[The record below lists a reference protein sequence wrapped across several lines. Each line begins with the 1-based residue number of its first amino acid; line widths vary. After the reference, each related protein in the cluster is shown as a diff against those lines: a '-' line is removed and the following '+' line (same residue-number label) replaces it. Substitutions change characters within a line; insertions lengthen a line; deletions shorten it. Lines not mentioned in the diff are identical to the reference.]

1 MAPKKASRD
10 IKELCIRCPDLASAE
25 ACPGGNKKKKTL
37 AECAAD
43 STHGG
48 LWPGFSNDAGGDIA
62 SLDGDMEKCKS
73 VLKTAREISDN
84 AVVDATMDIV
94 ADKPRQ
100 FDSVCKKRSAA
111 QFADAPLSK
120 PMLERA
126 YQKTVSYSVAAL
138 TQQVASTTIT
148 ATAAP
153 KGEQGA
159 SATANAIPVSNKPKL
174 EQHAERPVRSKQ
186 LSSQDK
192 LITNHFRVTLTADRT
207 LYEYQVTGLLDPA
220 IKPPLSTPKKKTLIR
235 RMIENSPELSPYSD
249 SFAFNGEGKI
259 IAWTKLHKGLPEGAS
274 LLSKPVDDFDRSS
287 NGVPSRKIT
296 LVINF
301 ARKFDFSGLK
311 SFVTG
316 SNPDYEEV
324 GAGQA
329 LDILLGHNVAKTQ
342 SGSTFQ
348 VSNNKFFTT
357 EKEDE
362 LSRNYG
368 LIVLRGFSSHVTPA
382 NGSVTLNVNTAFSAF
397 YKQQSVHRYMEDF
410 GPFFNVNRKAR
421 EHLLHLRVRIM
432 YDRTKPGETD
442 HAKDTEARR
451 TKTIT
456 GFSRRSAAE
465 TMFTDRNNKLISV
478 WDHFRKEY
486 PRAQS
491 IARDKLC
498 VNTGDVAA
506 GQECWFVADQL
517 EVLPGQLY
525 RSLLEKID
533 DDGEMAAAMIGFACC
548 TPETNRNAIMNAG
561 LLALGLGNGTP
572 ATLSSA
578 GIKVASQMM
587 TIPFRQIPPPKIS
600 FAKKQSAL
608 ILKGEWSTKGL
619 QFLSTS
625 AQIDGN
631 VIFLSAMSDPL
642 RTEAQMEIDCIEA
655 FKKWYNLNGIKLKPN
670 SVILN
675 QFDRI
680 QGVSVDAVVEK
691 IQRAGLAVLMLP
703 NDNAENRMLYAAFR
717 AATDQVRGTPSLVFR
732 EKVMQDMV
740 NKGNK
745 GLNRKSAVESL
756 LPYIANNAMKLNTR
770 LGNENHMV
778 EGPFGFLKQNTLIM
792 GADLVHPKPSN
803 PTDVPSIASL
813 VGSIDSRYAT
823 FLGSSRRTRHR
834 EEIISKPIMK
844 SMAVERITAWR
855 DRNDKMLPTNIIYYR
870 DGTGHTQY
878 SDIREQEVLAIRE
891 AWRQV
896 QLDSNTKLSAK
907 NLKLKLTAVVVVK
920 RHTTRFYPTEPN
932 NTKLALKE
940 NCLPG
945 TVVESD
951 ITSPYYFDFFLQSHA
966 VEKGSAKPTHYFVLE
981 NEMKFDQDSLQNV
994 TNGLCYNISHSTGP
1008 VSYASPAYLA
1018 DRLCERASLYL
1029 HRWYRNDADVKDL
1042 HEDKRKQGMD
1052 ADWGRGKQTENPWS
1066 LTFQSKMFWM

>member
-1 MAPKKASRD
+1 MGPKKVSKD

-43 STHGG
+43 STHAD

-62 SLDGDMEKCKS
+62 SLDDDMEKCKS

-94 ADKPRQ
+94 GDKPRQ

-111 QFADAPLSK
+111 HFADAPLSK
-120 PMLERA
+120 SMLERA

-153 KGEQGA
+153 KGKQGA
-159 SATANAIPVSNKPKL
+159 SATASATPVSNKPKL
-174 EQHAERPVRSKQ
+174 EQHAERPVRSQQ

-207 LYEYQVTGLLDPA
+207 LYEYQVIGLLGSDFN
-220 IKPPLSTPKKKTLIR
+220 PPLSTPKKKTLIR

-259 IAWTKLHKGLPEGAS
+259 IAWTELHSGLPEGTIF
-274 LLSKPVDDFDRSS
+274 LVDDFDRSS
-287 NGVPSRKIT
+287 SGVPSRQIRLCISFT
-296 LVINF
+296 
-301 ARKFDFSGLK
+301 RKFDFSGLK

-357 EKEDE
+357 EKEDV
-362 LSRNYG
+362 LSPKYG

-410 GPFFNVNRKAR
+410 GPSFNVNRKAR

-456 GFSRRSAAE
+456 GFSRHSAAE
-465 TMFTDRNNKLISV
+465 TMFTDRNNKLVSV

-498 VNTGDVAA
+498 VNTGDFAP
-506 GQECWFVADQL
+506 GRECWFVADQL

-548 TPETNRNAIMNAG
+548 TPETNRNAIMKSG

-572 ATLSSA
+572 TILSSA

-587 TIPFRQIPPPKIS
+587 TVPFRQIPPPKIS
-600 FAKKQSAL
+600 FAKKQSAEVQ
-608 ILKGEWSTKGL
+608 KGEWCTRGL

-642 RTEAQMEIDCIEA
+642 KTKAHMESHCIEA
-655 FKKWYNLNGIKLKPN
+655 FKSAYHLNGVKLKQG
-670 SVILN
+670 SVISN
-675 QFDRI
+675 RFDRI
-680 QGVSVDAVVEK
+680 QSVSVDAVVEK
-691 IQRAGLAVLMLP
+691 IRGAGLAVLMLP

-717 AATDQVRGTPSLVFR
+717 AATDQVKGTPSLVFR

-740 NKGNK
+740 TKANNKK
-745 GLNRKSAVESL
+745 TPAMAL

-770 LGNENHMV
+770 LGNENHIV
-778 EGPFGFLKQNTLIM
+778 EGPFGFLKQNTLIL

-813 VGSIDSRYAT
+813 VGSVDSRYAT
-823 FLGSSRRTRHR
+823 FFGSSRRTPHR
-834 EEIISKPIMK
+834 EEIIPKHTMK

-855 DRNDKMLPTNIIYYR
+855 DRNDKMLPANIIYYR

-878 SDIREQEVLAIRE
+878 SDIREYEVLAIRE
-891 AWRQV
+891 AWKQV

-907 NLKLKLTAVVVVK
+907 NLKLKLTAIVVVK
-920 RHTTRFYPTEPN
+920 RHTTRFYPTESKN
-932 NTKLALKE
+932 NKLALKE

-945 TVVESD
+945 TVVETD

-981 NEMKFDQDSLQNV
+981 NEMRFDQDTLQNV
-994 TNGLCYNISHSTGP
+994 TNGLCYNFSHSTGP

-1018 DRLCERASLYL
+1018 DRLCERVSLYL
-1029 HRWYRNDADVKDL
+1029 HRWYRDDAEVKDWD
-1042 HEDKRKQGMD
+1042 EDQRQRGMD
-1052 ADWGRGKQTENPWS
+1052 ADWGRGKQVGNPWS
-1066 LTFQSKMFWM
+1066 LAFQSRMFWM